1 MEIKSFY
8 FKCAML
14 KYPSYILLRIKV
26 GMTSAFYDREHT

>member
-1 MEIKSFY
+1 MEIKSLY
-8 FKCAML
+8 FKCTML